1 MERAANPGARVSS
14 LAVVGA
20 GWAGLAAAVRACERG
35 FAVTLYEMAP
45 HAGGRA
51 RRIDVA
57 HDNGQHILIG
67 AYRHTLALMR
77 AVGADPERLLLRLP
91 LELRFPDGRGLR
103 LPPGRPLPAFAR
115 AVLGATG
122 WTWPER
128 LALLATASRWA
139 ARGFRCDAALSV
151 DTLCAALPRA
161 VRELLIDPLCV
172 AALNTPA
179 REASAAVWLRV
190 LRDALF
196 GGPGSADLLLPT
208 APLSALLPEP
218 ALVWLERHGVALR
231 LAHRVRLLAPDAG
244 SWCVDGERHDLVVL
258 ACSAVEAAR
267 LARPHAADW
276 ADAAARLRHEPIA
289 SIVLGGAPCRLPA
302 PMMALREGPEPGRHQ
317 CAHAG

>member
-1 MERAANPGARVSS
+1 MERAPNPGTRVPS

-35 FAVTLYEMAP
+35 FAVSLYEMAP
-45 HAGGRA
+45 QAGGRA
-51 RRIDVA
+51 RRIDAV

-139 ARGFRCDAALSV
+139 ACGFRCDAALSV

-218 ALVWLERHGVALR
+218 ALTLKPLATPVLLELSSSCAPPAPFTTAAVTPGLSEAALILAAMSAMVSVALILR
-231 LAHRVRLLAPDAG
+231 LELLAPTESVND
-244 SWCVDGERHDLVVL
+244 
-258 ACSAVEAAR
+258 
-267 LARPHAADW
+267 
-276 ADAAARLRHEPIA
+276 
-289 SIVLGGAPCRLPA
+289 PA
-302 PMMALREGPEPGRHQ
+302 PTA
-317 CAHAG
+317 AVDT